1 MNICL
6 IFENFLGT
14 NTIAYFGV
22 ASVMKKNIFLSL
34 KIAANYATL
43 SFSLLLWPNKV
54 EYLPR
59 ASLNSLVQHFLA
71 GPEPARV

>member
-1 MNICL
+1 MNTCL

-22 ASVMKKNIFLSL
+22 ASVMEKTIFLSL
-34 KIAANYATL
+34 KISAIYTTL
-43 SFSLLLWPNKV
+43 SFSLLLWANKL
-54 EYLPR
+54 EYLPK